1 MKLQTKFENIDE
13 TAVVPDEEKEPEG
26 DLEDAENGS
35 KGTEE
40 IDDEGNHTIDFNTFL
55 LLV

>member
-40 IDDEGNHTIDFNTFL
+40 IDDEENHTFDLHFYF
-55 LLV
+55 